1 MELINISQPHLKILY
16 CHNQEKKTSFTLQVP
31 YNIELFAI
39 ICVQDYTV
47 IKLTQHQKER
57 TYD

>member
-1 MELINISQPHLKILY
+1 MELIKISQPHLKILY
-16 CHNQEKKTSFTLQVP
+16 CFNQEKKTSFTLQVP

-47 IKLTQHQKER
+47 IIINTTLER
-57 TYD
+57 KN

>member
-47 IKLTQHQKER
+47 IKLTQH
-57 TYD
+57 